1 MSRAQSIAV
10 DCNRLQSVFGS
21 GWKAWGGAVVALA
34 TAVLAVTPPPVTC
47 CRMTVVLPVT
57 GAALPPPKTLPSTAT
72 VAVVST
78 DPLREEATEDMVVW

>member
-34 TAVLAVTPPPVTC
+34 TAVLAAGAFAPLSAVKVT
-47 CRMTVVLPVT
+47 
-57 GAALPPPKTLPSTAT
+57 A
-72 VAVVST
+72 
-78 DPLREEATEDMVVW
+78 